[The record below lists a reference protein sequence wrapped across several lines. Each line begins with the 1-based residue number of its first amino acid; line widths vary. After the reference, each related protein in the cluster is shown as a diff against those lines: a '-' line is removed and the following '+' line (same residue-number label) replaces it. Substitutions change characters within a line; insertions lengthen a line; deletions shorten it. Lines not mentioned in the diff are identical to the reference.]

1 MAIGGITARLCA
13 LSTTACLTYG
23 VYQFVTWWLTPNP
36 AEQLATQAIAAV
48 DNYEDTE
55 VDPKHPGVVVDAVVH
70 VKCKLG
76 TPRDTK
82 ANRMIVAA
90 MVREYYDTKADMRR
104 CDKLKFGPLAI
115 ELCFV
120 PTAAEVLAR
129 MVRETKAVAERKAA
143 APAAQQ

>member
-1 MAIGGITARLCA
+1 M
-13 LSTTACLTYG
+13 
-23 VYQFVTWWLTPNP
+23 
-36 AEQLATQAIAAV
+36 
-48 DNYEDTE
+48 
-55 VDPKHPGVVVDAVVH
+55 
-70 VKCKLG
+70 
-76 TPRDTK
+76 
-82 ANRMIVAA
+82 
-90 MVREYYDTKADMRR
+90 REYYDTKADMRR